1 MKSMQKLTRD
11 EMTTM
16 VIASL
21 YNLANAMSA
30 VFMNVYLY
38 AYTGSLV
45 VMSVY
50 TMVRIGLF
58 PFFFTLAAQDQFAVA
73 PQLVYVVAA
82 LTGVGEGLFW
92 LSLNSLNQIVS
103 SPQSRSRFLAGVGI
117 CNNISAIAAPLVSTL
132 TIDTAVSDTAGY
144 VEIFKLVLVIYALI
158 ALVSL
163 RVKARSAPQPF
174 SVLKRMKLDDP
185 QWRYC
190 MITTFFYGMH
200 NSLSLTLA

>member
-58 PFFFTLAAQDQFAVA
+58 PFFFTLGGKWAQKHSFAGPLSVGLVFIMFSLLFVLAAQDQFAVA

-103 SPQSRSRFLAGVGI
+103 RLSPAHVFWPV
-117 CNNISAIAAPLVSTL
+117 
-132 TIDTAVSDTAGY
+132 
-144 VEIFKLVLVIYALI
+144 
-158 ALVSL
+158 
-163 RVKARSAPQPF
+163 
-174 SVLKRMKLDDP
+174 
-185 QWRYC
+185 
-190 MITTFFYGMH
+190 
-200 NSLSLTLA
+200 